1 MASVDKNDIIEAIGA
16 LAAHV
21 DGRFDAM
28 ESRMDGM
35 EERIDTLTKEV
46 RSGFEK
52 LDTRL
57 SGVEDEVK
65 AISVTLDKQLEDN
78 ALGKDHI
85 TLTRKEYDV
94 VVDTVHLP
102 NRFTVPAR

>member
-1 MASVDKNDIIEAIGA
+1 MDSTDKNDIIEAIGA

-28 ESRMDGM
+28 ETCIDDM
-35 EERIDTLTKEV
+35 EGRVDALTKEV
-46 RSGFEK
+46 RSGYEK
-52 LDTRL
+52 LGVRL
-57 SGVEDEVK
+57 SSVEDEVK
-65 AISVTLDKQLEDN
+65 AISTTLDKQLEGN

-94 VVDTVHLP
+94 VVDAIHLT
-102 NRFTVPAR
+102 NSFTAPAR